1 MSLGARDTT
10 IDVNLDAQSMPSPAP
25 PEFLGN
31 MVRVLRST
39 IHRAMQHFACGF
51 GIRPCASLPAHKQL
65 GVSMATLYVTSTET
79 FSGKSALCVGIAK
92 RLERDGVTFG
102 YMKPL
107 SAGARLAPGPV
118 DEDAR
123 FFKQTFGLPDS
134 LEDMAPISLADGTVE
149 DILGGKEQVDFEAK
163 LLDAL
168 ERVSS
173 GREVIVLE
181 GGYNLREGYLID
193 LPTPRVSELLTAR
206 EIVVVKYSDVLQ
218 LVDDSLTA
226 HNRLNSSLIGV
237 VLNEIPRQRMP
248 FVQEVVRPALE
259 ERGVPVLAVLPLER
273 LLLSVSV
280 GELAEFLSGQFLC
293 CEDKTD
299 ELVEHL
305 MVGAMSVDSA
315 LTYFRRKPNK
325 AVITGG
331 DRPDI
336 QLAAL
341 ETSTRCLILTGNL
354 KPSPI
359 ILGRAEEV
367 GVPMILVR
375 QDTLAAVE
383 TIERYFGKTRFHQEK
398 KIQRFE
404 EMLQDRFDFGRLY
417 DALGLSST

>member
-1 MSLGARDTT
+1 
-10 IDVNLDAQSMPSPAP
+10 
-25 PEFLGN
+25 
-31 MVRVLRST
+31 
-39 IHRAMQHFACGF
+39 
-51 GIRPCASLPAHKQL
+51 
-65 GVSMATLYVTSTET
+65 MATLYVTSTET

-92 RLERDGVTFG
+92 RIEQDGLTFS

-107 SAGARLAPGPV
+107 STGARLADGLV

-123 FFKQTFGLPDS
+123 FFKQAFDLPDS
-134 LEDMAPISLADGTVE
+134 LEDMAPIRLVPSMVE
-149 DILGGKEQVDFEAK
+149 EILRGEEQPDFVAK
-163 LLDAL
+163 LTTAF
-168 ERVSS
+168 ERVSA
-173 GREVIVLE
+173 GRDVVVME
-181 GGYNLREGYLID
+181 GGHNLREGSLIG
-193 LPTPRVSELLTAR
+193 LPTPRVSDLLGAR
-206 EIVVVKYSDVLQ
+206 ELVVVKYSDVLQ
-218 LVDDSLTA
+218 LVDDTLTA
-226 HNRLNSSLIGV
+226 HNRLDSSLIGV

-248 FVQEVVRPALE
+248 FVQEVIKPALE
-259 ERGVPVLAVLPLER
+259 ERDVPVLAILPRER
-273 LLLSVSV
+273 LLLSISV
-280 GELAEFLSGQFLC
+280 GELAEFLSGRFLC

-354 KPSPI
+354 QPSPI

-375 QDTLAAVE
+375 QDTLTAVE
-383 TIERYFGKTRFHQEK
+383 IIERYFGKTRFHQEK
-398 KIQRFE
+398 KVQRFE
-404 EMLQDRFDFGRLY
+404 EMLADRFDFSRLY
-417 DALGLSST
+417 EALELTGD